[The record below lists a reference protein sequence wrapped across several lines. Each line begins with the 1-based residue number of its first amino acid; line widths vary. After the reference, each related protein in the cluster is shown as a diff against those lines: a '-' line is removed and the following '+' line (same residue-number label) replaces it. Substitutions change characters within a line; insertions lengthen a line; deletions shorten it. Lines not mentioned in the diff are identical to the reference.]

1 MMPMSE
7 RLRSGGQERPG
18 VARPARAAT
27 IVPGASGRDRGPSP
41 GQALMLQR
49 AAGNRA
55 TARVLARWSAH
66 PDKDKKGVLLTDAAA
81 GEYQRFNL
89 PLSK

>member
-1 MMPMSE
+1 MAMPE
-7 RLRSGGQERPG
+7 HLRSGGQERPG
-18 VARPARAAT
+18 VARPPRAAT
-27 IVPGASGRDRGPSP
+27 TVPGASVRDRGPSP
-41 GQALMLQR
+41 AQALMLQR

-55 TARVLARWSAH
+55 AAGVLARWSAH
-66 PDKDKKGVLLTDAAA
+66 PDKDKKGVLLTDGAA